1 MAKLGKF
8 FLIFVAALV
17 GIGIAASAIL
27 YLFFDPNDFRD
38 DISDGVRQATGRD
51 LTIEGD
57 LSLSIFPWVAIEI
70 GHTRL
75 GNTPGFGDEPFL
87 SFDNAR
93 LSVQVLP
100 LLLQREIKVGTASL
114 DGFKLNLAVLG
125 DGRNNWDDLSS
136 AEEAQATTES
146 SDTGGS
152 DTSLDVQNISMS
164 DATIVYSD
172 AQANSEYSIS
182 GLSVNTGRVAPG
194 EQFDF
199 DVEFDFDSSPG
210 ELGGH
215 LEISSGVLLS
225 ESMQQIDLD
234 GLNVSGLL
242 RGIVEQATE
251 LNFDARAMTID
262 TAAERVSL
270 GEMDLAVLGLTMS
283 ANVEPFSI
291 AGSPQPKMSLRVNEF
306 SLKELMLAMG
316 SEPPQTADDQAMQK
330 VSFNANAAVGE
341 TAIAMTGMELKL
353 DDTTMTGSL
362 SLPMTET
369 GALTFDLV
377 ADSINLDSYMA
388 PASEADAASSD
399 AESSNVEIP
408 VDLIRSLHANGNIR
422 LNEAYLSGMKFENMQ
437 LGVNSAE
444 GRLRLHPV
452 TADLFAGKY
461 EGDVRID
468 ASGNVPTLSVNENI
482 RGVSLTPLAQSMF
495 EQDNIA
501 GTINGSFVL
510 SGSGADVDAIRRD
523 LDGTIA
529 FELIDGEWQG
539 TDVWQQLRSAR
550 AAFRGEAPPPARVPA
565 RTEFTSVTATG
576 TVNDGVFSNNDFL
589 AELPFLQMTGNGTVN
604 LVAASIDYTMQAR
617 VLEQPEFVDDVTEA
631 ELKDFTAAV
640 IPLNVTG
647 PLASPSVRP
656 DIEAL
661 VRAEVDRQVEEKKD
675 ELVDSLMDRVFGG
688 GESTQEE
695 STEQENDEEQG
706 DQPPEEE
713 QSPEDQVKDALK
725 SIFNQ

>member
-270 GEMDLAVLGLTMS
+270 GEMDLAVLGLT
-283 ANVEPFSI
+283 
-291 AGSPQPKMSLRVNEF
+291 
-306 SLKELMLAMG
+306 
-316 SEPPQTADDQAMQK
+316 
-330 VSFNANAAVGE
+330 
-341 TAIAMTGMELKL
+341 
-353 DDTTMTGSL
+353 
-362 SLPMTET
+362 
-369 GALTFDLV
+369 
-377 ADSINLDSYMA
+377 
-388 PASEADAASSD
+388 
-399 AESSNVEIP
+399 
-408 VDLIRSLHANGNIR
+408 
-422 LNEAYLSGMKFENMQ
+422 
-437 LGVNSAE
+437 
-444 GRLRLHPV
+444 
-452 TADLFAGKY
+452 
-461 EGDVRID
+461 
-468 ASGNVPTLSVNENI
+468 
-482 RGVSLTPLAQSMF
+482 
-495 EQDNIA
+495 
-501 GTINGSFVL
+501 
-510 SGSGADVDAIRRD
+510 
-523 LDGTIA
+523 
-529 FELIDGEWQG
+529 
-539 TDVWQQLRSAR
+539 
-550 AAFRGEAPPPARVPA
+550 
-565 RTEFTSVTATG
+565 
-576 TVNDGVFSNNDFL
+576 
-589 AELPFLQMTGNGTVN
+589 
-604 LVAASIDYTMQAR
+604 
-617 VLEQPEFVDDVTEA
+617 
-631 ELKDFTAAV
+631 
-640 IPLNVTG
+640 
-647 PLASPSVRP
+647 
-656 DIEAL
+656 
-661 VRAEVDRQVEEKKD
+661 RQ
-675 ELVDSLMDRVFGG
+675 R
-688 GESTQEE
+688 
-695 STEQENDEEQG
+695 
-706 DQPPEEE
+706 
-713 QSPEDQVKDALK
+713 
-725 SIFNQ
+725 